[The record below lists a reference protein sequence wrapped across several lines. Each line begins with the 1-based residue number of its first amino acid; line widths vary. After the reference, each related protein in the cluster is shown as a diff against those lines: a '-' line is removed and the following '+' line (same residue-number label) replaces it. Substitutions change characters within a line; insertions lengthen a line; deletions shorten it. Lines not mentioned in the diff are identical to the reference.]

1 MIKVFLNEMLIIDM
15 LFECVVVDLVG
26 LLYLIID
33 KGNRYILIVV
43 DYSFRYLEVV
53 VLKNIDIEIVVE
65 VLVEIFSRVGILRE
79 VLLDMGM

>member
-1 MIKVFLNEMLIIDM
+1 MLIIDM

>member
-1 MIKVFLNEMLIIDM
+1 M

-65 VLVEIFSRVGILRE
+65 VLVDIFSRVGILRE

>member
-1 MIKVFLNEMLIIDM
+1 M

>member
-1 MIKVFLNEMLIIDM
+1 M
-15 LFECVVVDLVG
+15 LFEFVVVDLVG